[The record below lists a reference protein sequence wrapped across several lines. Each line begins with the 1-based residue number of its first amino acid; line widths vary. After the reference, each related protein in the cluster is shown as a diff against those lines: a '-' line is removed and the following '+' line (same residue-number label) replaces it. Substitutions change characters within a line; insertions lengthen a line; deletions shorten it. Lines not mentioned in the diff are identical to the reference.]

1 MEVDILRDGSLDLE
15 DELLAELD
23 VVLVSVHSHL
33 DLPAAKQTARI
44 VAALEQPEV
53 NILAHPT
60 GRLINRRDPMQFDV
74 DTVLRAA
81 AEHGVV
87 VELNAH
93 PDRLDLKDT
102 HLIRAK
108 QLGLRMVVSTD
119 AHRTGDLDLMR
130 FGIDQAR
137 RAGLTPDDVI
147 NTLPL
152 DRLRALLEKQ

>member
-23 VVLVSVHSHL
+23 VVLVSVHSLL
-33 DLPAAKQTARI
+33 DLPAATQTARI
-44 VAALEQPEV
+44 VAALEHPAV

-74 DTVLRAA
+74 DTVLQAA
-81 AEHGVV
+81 AEHNVV

-108 QLGLRMVVSTD
+108 QLGLRVVISTD
-119 AHRTGDLDLMR
+119 AHRAADLDLMR

-137 RAGLTPDDVI
+137 RAGLTPDDII

-152 DRLRALLEKQ
+152 DRLRALLGRQ